1 MHTMKEKIAHAHMQ
15 SAFNYAELSH
25 CERKKVGCV
34 VVKDN
39 RIISIGY
46 NGTPPGW
53 ENCCEERQYMDADAG
68 GWLEPDQVEER
79 WPLVDEDGNRYKLA
93 TKPSVIHAELNAMAK
108 LARSNESGENAS
120 VFITC
125 SPCIDCA
132 VLLAAIGVK
141 EVYYAEDYKA
151 ARSTDKCRTGLEHL
165 AECGIPTFHLPIKQ
179 K

>member
-1 MHTMKEKIAHAHMQ
+1 MKEKLAQAHMQ

-34 VVKDN
+34 VVKNN

-53 ENCCEERQYMDADAG
+53 NNCCENEHGDTNP
-68 GWLEPDQVEER
+68 E
-79 WPLVDEDGNRYKLA
+79 
-93 TKPSVIHAELNAMAK
+93 VIHAELNAVAK
-108 LARSNESGENAS
+108 IARSNESSEGAS

-141 EVYYAEDYKA
+141 DVYYAEDYSA
-151 ARSTDKCRTGLEHL
+151 ARSTSKKKTGLEHL
-165 AECGIPTFHLPIKQ
+165 AEHNIPTYYLPIK